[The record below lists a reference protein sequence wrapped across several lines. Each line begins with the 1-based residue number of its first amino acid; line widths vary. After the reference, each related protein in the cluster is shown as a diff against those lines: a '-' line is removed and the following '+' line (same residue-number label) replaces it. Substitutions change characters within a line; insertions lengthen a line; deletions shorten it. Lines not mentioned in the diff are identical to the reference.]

1 MLIDAGVIKA
11 HFYSIILQTELV
23 TTVTFCTTNTTIYV
37 SLLWPTLLLYVI
49 KKFWCQLP
57 EDGEIIVPKQ
67 VAAT

>member
-37 SLLWPTLLLYVI
+37 SLL
-49 KKFWCQLP
+49 
-57 EDGEIIVPKQ
+57 
-67 VAAT
+67 